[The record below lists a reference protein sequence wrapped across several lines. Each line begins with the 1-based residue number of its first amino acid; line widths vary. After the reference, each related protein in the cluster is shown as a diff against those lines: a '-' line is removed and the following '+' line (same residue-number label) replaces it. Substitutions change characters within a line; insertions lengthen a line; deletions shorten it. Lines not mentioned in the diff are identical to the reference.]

1 MSINNPTQLAV
12 FTLEGHKYALNISV
26 IERVLRS
33 AEITPLPDSPDIVMG
48 IINLQG
54 LVIPVVNVRRRCRLR
69 EREMDLS
76 DHIIIAKTAKRM
88 VALLV
93 DEVLGISEYSTGHIV
108 PPGEIVP
115 SMDFVEG
122 VVKTADGMIL
132 IHDLNRFLSL
142 DEESVLDAAISAHKE

>member
-54 LVIPVVNVRRRCRLR
+54 MVIPVVNVRRRFRLR
-69 EREMDLS
+69 EREMDLC

-93 DEVLGISEYSTGHIV
+93 DEVLGISDYSTGHIV
-108 PPGEIVP
+108 QPGEIMP